1 MSEIAAVVGIA
12 ALVGLGGAAA
22 GYNSVDIPN
31 AEQVAVQTHGAPTAV
46 IDDPQQVLSPD
57 DRARL
62 ERDTA
67 RIDAPAVVTDLHYM
81 VFKTNH
87 DNIMDDVEELLRT
100 EHPDLIDQSKGCLL
114 YTSDAADE

>member
-1 MSEIAAVVGIA
+1 MANMSEIVAVLGVT

-22 GYNSVDIPN
+22 GYNSVDIPDVN
-31 AEQVAVQTHGAPTAV
+31 QVALQTHGAPTAV

-62 ERDTA
+62 ERDT
-67 RIDAPAVVTDLHYM
+67 
-81 VFKTNH
+81 
-87 DNIMDDVEELLRT
+87 
-100 EHPDLIDQSKGCLL
+100 CLL